1 MRPQHPPRTDA
12 ANGPVAATTR
22 AAANPAAAATTR
34 AAANA
39 AAAATTRA
47 AANAATAFT
56 ARAIAN
62 AARTVSAR
70 LRSFALALSLTAFA
84 GCAVGPNYHTPD
96 EHPPAGFAAVHG
108 QPNMTSK
115 PTSQAQQAP
124 AVDFATWW
132 RSLNDPELD
141 SLASRAVVA
150 NPDALIALDHL
161 QAARTYEIAVIG
173 TALPTAEGS
182 IGGGKGTG
190 SDLSRGR
197 AAQGLRS
204 ADSSSGL
211 KQINEL
217 GGFDAAWQIDVFG
230 KYRREMEVARADAEA
245 TLAERN
251 EVLIAVISDVA
262 RAYIDMR
269 GLQMRSSILHNA
281 QKTLQESLRIVR
293 IRYERGITN
302 ELDVTLATRE
312 LGVLEAQIAPVDA
325 QVNAAQYTIATLLGL
340 YPEDLVKELSAPA
353 MIPSVPAVVQ
363 SGLPL
368 DLLRRRPDIAQSER
382 ELASSTAK
390 IGVATADLFP
400 QISVTAAIGFQRQ
413 ALGVTPVTGE
423 HIWSAGPGA
432 TWSLL
437 DFGALDAQVEIA
449 RMRTKAQLV
458 NYKRTIQNAVREV
471 DTTWDAYAADQDR
484 INKLGDALVASQRA
498 VTLANERYTRGLTD
512 FLNIVDAERQEYDI
526 EEQYTNAQVS
536 VDEDFI
542 ALYKSLGGGWETFQN
557 LPPAHFPQPAII
569 AAFHRVLSRGNDVL
583 KDPTT
588 QSP

>member
-1 MRPQHPPRTDA
+1 MLT
-12 ANGPVAATTR
+12 
-22 AAANPAAAATTR
+22 
-34 AAANA
+34 
-39 AAAATTRA
+39 
-47 AANAATAFT
+47 
-56 ARAIAN
+56 
-62 AARTVSAR
+62 R
-70 LRSFALALSLTAFA
+70 LRSFLLASTATALAS
-84 GCAVGPNYHTPD
+84 CAVGPNYHTPD
-96 EHPPAGFAAVHG
+96 EHPPADFAAVHG
-108 QPNMTSK
+108 QSSMTAK
-115 PTSQAQQAP
+115 PTSQAAQAP

-141 SLASRAVVA
+141 SLVSRAIVG

-161 QAARTYEIAVIG
+161 QAARTYEISVVG
-173 TALPTAEGS
+173 SLLPTAEASGS
-182 IGGGKGTG
+182 VGKGTG

-197 AAQGLRS
+197 ASNALRS

-230 KYRREMEVARADAEA
+230 KYRREIEAARADEQS
-245 TLAERN
+245 TLAQRN
-251 EVLIAVISDVA
+251 QVLVAVIADVT

-340 YPEDLVKELSAPA
+340 YPEDLIKELNAPA

-368 DLLRRRPDIAQSER
+368 DLLRRRPDISQAER
-382 ELASSTAK
+382 DLAASTAR

-400 QISVTAAIGFQRQ
+400 QISVSGAIGFQRQ
-413 ALGVTPVTGE
+413 ALGNPVIGE
-423 HIWSAGPGA
+423 HIWSAGPSA
-432 TWSLL
+432 SWSLL

-449 RMRTKAQLV
+449 RMRTRAQLV

-498 VTLANERYTRGLTD
+498 VTLANERYSRGLTD
-512 FLNIVDAERQEYDI
+512 FLNVVDAEREEYDI

-542 ALYKSLGGGWETFQN
+542 ALYKSLGGGWEQFQA
-557 LPPAHFPQPAII
+557 LPPVHIPQPAII

-583 KDPTT
+583 KDQTT

>member
-1 MRPQHPPRTDA
+1 MVPRP
-12 ANGPVAATTR
+12 AT
-22 AAANPAAAATTR
+22 AAAITNS
-34 AAANA
+34 
-39 AAAATTRA
+39 
-47 AANAATAFT
+47 
-56 ARAIAN
+56 
-62 AARTVSAR
+62 VGSR
-70 LRSFALALSLTAFA
+70 LRFFALALSITAVA

-96 EHPPAGFAAVHG
+96 EHPPAEFAAVHG
-108 QPNMTSK
+108 QPSMTSK
-115 PTSQAQQAP
+115 PTSKADQAP
-124 AVDFATWW
+124 SADYSTWW

-141 SLASRAVVA
+141 SLVSRAVVS
-150 NPDALIALDHL
+150 NPDAQIALDRL
-161 QAARTYEIAVIG
+161 QAARTYEIGLIG
-173 TALPTAEGS
+173 SALPTAEASGTV
-182 IGGGKGTG
+182 GKGTG

-197 AAQGLRS
+197 AAQALHS
-204 ADSSSGL
+204 ADNATGL

-217 GGFDAAWQIDVFG
+217 GGFDAAWQLDVFG
-230 KYRREMEVARADAEA
+230 KYRREMQAARADTQA

-251 EVLIAVISDVA
+251 QVLVAVIADLA

-269 GLQMRSSILHNA
+269 GLQMRSSILHTA

-325 QVNAAQYTIATLLGL
+325 QVSAAQYTIATLLGL
-340 YPEDLVKELSAPA
+340 YPEDLVQELSTPA

-368 DLLRRRPDIAQSER
+368 DLLRRRPDIAQAER
-382 ELASSTAK
+382 ELAASTAR
-390 IGVATADLFP
+390 IGVATGDLFP

-413 ALGVTPVTGE
+413 ALGVTPVLGK

-471 DTTWDAYAADQDR
+471 DSTWDAYGADQDR

-498 VTLANERYTRGLTD
+498 VTLANERYNRGLTD
-512 FLNIVDAERQEYDI
+512 FLNVVDAERQEYDI
-526 EEQYTNAQVS
+526 EEQYTSAQVA

-542 ALYKSLGGGWETFQN
+542 SLYRSLGGGWEKYQS
-557 LPPAHFPQPAII
+557 LPPVHVPQPAIV
-569 AAFHRVLSRGNDVL
+569 AMFHRVFARGSDVL
-583 KDPTT
+583 QDA
-588 QSP
+588 SPQKQ

>member
-1 MRPQHPPRTDA
+1 MTRYHFPGARWRT
-12 ANGPVAATTR
+12 
-22 AAANPAAAATTR
+22 
-34 AAANA
+34 
-39 AAAATTRA
+39 
-47 AANAATAFT
+47 
-56 ARAIAN
+56 
-62 AARTVSAR
+62 
-70 LRSFALALSLTAFA
+70 FALALSVTAFA

-96 EHPPAGFAAVHG
+96 EHPPADFAAIHG
-108 QPNMTSK
+108 QTSMTAK
-115 PTSQAQQAP
+115 PTSQAPQAP
-124 AVDFATWW
+124 AVDYATWW

-141 SLASRAVVA
+141 SLVSRAVVA

-173 TALPTAEGS
+173 TALPTAEASGAV
-182 IGGGKGTG
+182 GRGTG

-197 AAQGLRS
+197 AAQALRS

-211 KQINEL
+211 KQVNEI
-217 GGFDAAWQIDVFG
+217 GGFDAAWQIDLFG
-230 KYRREMEVARADAEA
+230 KYRREMEVARADAQA
-245 TLAERN
+245 TLAQRN
-251 EVLIAVISDVA
+251 QVLIVVISDVA

-293 IRYERGITN
+293 IRYDRGITN
-302 ELDVTLATRE
+302 ELDVTLAARE

-325 QVNAAQYTIATLLGL
+325 QVSAAQYTIATLLGL
-340 YPEDLVKELSAPA
+340 YPEDLIKELSAPA

-368 DLLRRRPDIAQSER
+368 DLLRRRPDISQAER
-382 ELASSTAK
+382 ELAADTAR

-400 QISVTAAIGFQRQ
+400 QISVTAAIGFQKQ
-413 ALGVTPVTGE
+413 ALGVTPVAGE

-432 TWSLL
+432 SWSLL

-449 RMRTKAQLV
+449 RMRTRAQLV

-512 FLNIVDAERQEYDI
+512 FLNVVDAEREEYDI
-526 EEQYTNAQVS
+526 EGQYTNAQVS

-542 ALYKSLGGGWETFQN
+542 ALYKSLGGGWEQFQT
-557 LPPAHFPQPAII
+557 LPPVHIPQPAII
-569 AAFHRVLSRGNDVL
+569 AAFHRVLNRGNDVL
-583 KDPTT
+583 KDQAT